1 MSAAAHEGRP
11 GGSNREQ
18 RYSYPNKQG
27 WSLLYREQRYSYPNK
42 QVNADADRMRELPL
56 LQRDGFSGG
65 EASKLISRMLN
76 PAPESVA

>member
-27 WSLLYREQRYSYPNK
+27 WSLLYDPS
-42 QVNADADRMRELPL
+42 
-56 LQRDGFSGG
+56 RDTNRS
-65 EASKLISRMLN
+65 MLMQIG
-76 PAPESVA
+76 